1 MMGSCSWR
9 FTLAV
14 NLELTN
20 SAWRRMGWKQDYSL
34 RILLF
39 AFSISGRKTTY
50 LIISH
55 ARVHGAPVAVQ
66 RVERPQQTEDVQ
78 RWVLRA
84 HHLGEIRNHEDVGG
98 IDCLRRVSLVP
109 ELVGRLPLALP
120 LGALPL
126 LAAASRV
133 SLGGRGGG
141 G

>member
-1 MMGSCSWR
+1 
-9 FTLAV
+9 
-14 NLELTN
+14 
-20 SAWRRMGWKQDYSL
+20 MGWRQEKFG
-34 RILLF
+34 II
-39 AFSISGRKTTY
+39 AIGIIISGRQTTY

-66 RVERPQQTEDVQ
+66 CVEGPQQTEDVQ
-78 RWVLRA
+78 RGVLRA

-120 LGALPL
+120 LGALAL

-141 G
+141 GGGAGVLSLGGRSEK